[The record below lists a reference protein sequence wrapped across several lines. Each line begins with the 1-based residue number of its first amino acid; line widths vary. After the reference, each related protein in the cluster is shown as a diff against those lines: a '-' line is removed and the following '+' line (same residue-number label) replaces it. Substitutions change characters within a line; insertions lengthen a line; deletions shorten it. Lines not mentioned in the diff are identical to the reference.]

1 MILAAGQGTRMRAR
15 LSKLLHPVAGLP
27 MVRHVVEV
35 CRSLRPDVMA
45 LVVGREAEA
54 VAAAAGEGLAVVHQT
69 ERLGTGHAVLQARDA
84 LRGRADRVVVIYA
97 DSPLMQAET
106 LERMLAKTADAT
118 EVLLTYVRGR
128 SPVHDQITAGFGR
141 IDRDRDGRIVGILE
155 LPETERFYQIDE
167 VNTGA
172 MACRADWLWKT
183 IGRLT
188 PSSNGELLLTDLV
201 AEAVGAGHR
210 VEAVHP
216 DDPDEILGVN
226 TQAQL
231 ATVNRIVLDRLRAT
245 LLDSGVRMPDP
256 SSVYLDS
263 TVRVEPDTV
272 LHPNTHLR
280 GGTVVGRGSEIGP
293 NSIVEDSRIGE
304 NCRVVSSVLE
314 GASVGNAVTIG
325 PFAHLRPGA
334 QIEDEV
340 ELGNYAEVKASTVGT
355 RTRIHH
361 FSYIGDAALGADT
374 NVGAGT
380 ITCNYDGI
388 NKHRTVVGEG
398 VFLGSDTMLI
408 APVSLG
414 DGARTGAG
422 SVVNRDVPPGEVV
435 VGVPARP
442 IAARKQR
449 GDSSSAPGPPATNGD
464 GQASDT

>member
-1 MILAAGQGTRMRAR
+1 
-15 LSKLLHPVAGLP
+15 
-27 MVRHVVEV
+27 
-35 CRSLRPDVMA
+35 
-45 LVVGREAEA
+45 
-54 VAAAAGEGLAVVHQT
+54 
-69 ERLGTGHAVLQARDA
+69 
-84 LRGRADRVVVIYA
+84 LRGRADRVIVVYA
-97 DSPLMQAET
+97 DSPLMRAET
-106 LERMLAKTADAT
+106 LQRMLAGTAEAT

-128 SPVHDQITAGFGR
+128 SPVHDQISAGFGR
-141 IDRDRDGRIVGILE
+141 IDRDQDGRIVGILE
-155 LPETERFYQIDE
+155 LPETDRFYQIDE

-172 MACRADWLWKT
+172 MACRADWLWET
-183 IGRLT
+183 IGRLR
-188 PSSNGELLLTDLV
+188 PSSNGELFLTDLV
-201 AEAVGAGHR
+201 AEAVTAGHR

-263 TVRVEPDTV
+263 TVQVEPDTV

-280 GGTVVGRGSEIGP
+280 GATVVGRGSEIGP
-293 NSIVEDSRIGE
+293 NSILEDTRIGE

-314 GASVGNAVTIG
+314 AASVGNTVTIG

-340 ELGNYAEVKASTVGT
+340 ELGNYAEVKASTVGA

-361 FSYIGDAALGADT
+361 FSYIGDATLGADT

-380 ITCNYDGI
+380 ITCNYDGV
-388 NKHRTVVGEG
+388 NKHRTIVGEG

-449 GDSSSAPGPPATNGD
+449 GDSSAAPDSPARAVD
-464 GQASDT
+464 GQPSDT